1 MSEVKDTICSK
12 LTGGRVRIV
21 SAGGDQERHGSERK
35 LLFKKKKKKE
45 VNIGCRTSSTKRLIQ
60 EIEGY

>member
-1 MSEVKDTICSK
+1 MSEVKGTICSK

-21 SAGGDQERHGSERK
+21 SAGEDQERNGSERK
-35 LLFKKKKKKE
+35 LLIKEKKE